1 MSLLIV
7 RVLSFV
13 VRCYDYWPLGFVIAA
28 MYNELVLH
36 IIYIQQSFRAH
47 YYGFSR
53 ESARR

>member
-1 MSLLIV
+1 MIV
-7 RVLSFV
+7 RFLSFV
-13 VRCYDYWPLGFVIAA
+13 VRYYDYWPLGFVIAEL
-28 MYNELVLH
+28 NVLVLH